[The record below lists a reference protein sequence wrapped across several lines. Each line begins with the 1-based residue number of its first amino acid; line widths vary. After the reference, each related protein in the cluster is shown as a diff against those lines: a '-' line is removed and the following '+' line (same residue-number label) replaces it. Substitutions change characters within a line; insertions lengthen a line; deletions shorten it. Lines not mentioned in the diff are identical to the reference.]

1 MKTSKFISKGGIAL
15 PNFFRPPLQS
25 SPMILPTRN
34 ERRTLAARRP
44 SFGTI
49 LRSPWSRRL
58 RPPLTAVVSCRL
70 SWSNRWPVRGKRDGV
85 QSFERSVRHCRCERH
100 GGSQVEPRWR
110 RREGGS
116 TTRGKTNDGEKEKNV
131 VSHDRRYSTSR
142 RYTDIDRYIARCEPL
157 DRWLGNHV

>member
-1 MKTSKFISKGGIAL
+1 
-15 PNFFRPPLQS
+15 
-25 SPMILPTRN
+25 MILPTRN

-58 RPPLTAVVSCRL
+58 RPPLTAVVSCPFVVVESVAGAGETRR
-70 SWSNRWPVRGKRDGV
+70 SSRSNVPFDTAAVNDTVVVGSNPDG
-85 QSFERSVRHCRCERH
+85 
-100 GGSQVEPRWR
+100 GGGR
-110 RREGGS
+110 GGS

-142 RYTDIDRYIARCEPL
+142 RYTDIDRFIARCEPL
-157 DRWLGNHV
+157 DRWL